1 MKYLFLL
8 LLSIC
13 FLSSC
18 DKEEADFDSMEIDG
32 GATAKRYQFVGRSV
46 GFSVSQI
53 YVDGTTDKNF
63 YLGTVWGLKDTTPQ
77 LKLASLRNHFKPFKS
92 AISSTQPTLAAIR
105 TIPGFDAVRAFAKK
119 SKGEPAVLEQSSV
132 GAFFDYRAI
141 RYHLNN
147 SPDVDSVLKLVRH
160 QDSTTIKRAN
170 SLLLRREHITFSLH
184 VDQADYAKAFNKDEL
199 GKLKKTGYNPYYVS
213 SVNYGTHSIM
223 MGESDF
229 PRGDLKNVLE
239 KLLYNQFLTKTD
251 ETVLKGSDV
260 LVYLRGGRQTSFIRR
275 ATGLDAIKKLVA
287 DYKNELEL
295 QQNSFDYPVSY
306 SLRGLDSY
314 GHLKFWYSYD
324 FLVRE
329 EKE

>member
-8 LLSIC
+8 LLSVC

-18 DKEEADFDSMEIDG
+18 DKEDADFDSTEIDG
-32 GATAKRYQFVGRSV
+32 GAMAKRYQFVGRSV

-63 YLGTVWGLKDTTPQ
+63 YLGTIWGLKDTTPE
-77 LKLASLRNHFKPFKS
+77 LKLTSLRNYYKPFKT
-92 AISSTQPTLAAIR
+92 AISSTQPTLSSIR
-105 TIPGFDAVRAFAKK
+105 IIPGFDAVRAFAKK

-147 SPDVDSVLKLVRH
+147 SPDVDSVLKMVRH
-160 QDSTTIKRAN
+160 HDSTTIKRAN

-184 VDQADYAKAFNKDEL
+184 IDLEDYAKALSKDEL
-199 GKLKKTGYNPYYVS
+199 GKLKKTGFNPYYVS

-239 KLLYNQFLTKTD
+239 KLLYNQPLTKTD
-251 ETVLKGSDV
+251 ETVLNGSDV
-260 LVYLRGGRQTSFIRR
+260 LVYLRGGRQSSFMRR
-275 ATGLDAIKKLVA
+275 ASGLEAIKKLVV

-295 QQNSFDYPVSY
+295 QQNSFDYPISY
-306 SLRGLDSY
+306 SLGGLNSY

>member
-18 DKEEADFDSMEIDG
+18 DKEDADFDATAIEG

-53 YVDGTTDKNF
+53 YMDGTAEKNF
-63 YLGTVWGLKDTTPQ
+63 YLGAVWGLKDTTPE
-77 LKLASLRNHFKPFKS
+77 LKLTSLRNYYKPFKI
-92 AISSTQPTLAAIR
+92 AISSTQPTLSSIR
-105 TIPGFDAVRAFAKK
+105 VIPSFDAVRAFAKK
-119 SKGEPAVLEQSSV
+119 SKGEPSVLEQSSV

-147 SPDVDSVLKLVRH
+147 SPDVDSVLKMVRH
-160 QDSTTIKRAN
+160 HDSTTIKRAN

-184 VDQADYAKAFNKDEL
+184 VDLEDFAKAFNKDEL
-199 GKLKKTGYNPYYVS
+199 GKLKKAGFNPYYVS

-229 PRGDLKNVLE
+229 PRGDLKSVLE
-239 KLLYNQFLTKTD
+239 KLLYNQLLTKTD
-251 ETVLKGSDV
+251 ETVLDGSDV
-260 LVYLRGGRQTSFIRR
+260 LVYLRGGRKTSFIRR
-275 ATGLDAIKKLVA
+275 STGVDAIKKLVA

-295 QQNSFDYPVSY
+295 QQNSFDYPISY
-306 SLRGLDSY
+306 SLGGLNSY

>member
-18 DKEEADFDSMEIDG
+18 DKEDADIDATEIDG
-32 GATAKRYQFVGRSV
+32 IATDKRYKFVGRSV
-46 GFSVSQI
+46 GFSVTQF
-53 YVDGTTDKNF
+53 YVDGTVDKNF
-63 YLGTVWGLKDTTPQ
+63 HLGTVWGLKDTTPQ
-77 LKLASLRNHFKPFKS
+77 LKLTALRSYYKPFKNTV
-92 AISSTQPTLAAIR
+92 SSTQPTLSSIR
-105 TIPGFDAVRAFAKK
+105 IIPGYDAIRAFAKK
-119 SKGEPAVLEQSSV
+119 SRGEPAVLEQSSV

-160 QDSTTIKRAN
+160 RDSTTIKRAN
-170 SLLLRREHITFSLH
+170 SLLLRREHIAFSLQ
-184 VDQADYAKAFNKDEL
+184 VDLADYVKVFNKEEV

-213 SVNYGTHSIM
+213 SVNYGTHSII

-239 KLLYNQFLTKTD
+239 KLLYNQQLTELDKAI
-251 ETVLKGSDV
+251 LNGSDV
-260 LVYLRGGRQTSFIRR
+260 LVYLRGGRQKSFIRR
-275 ATGLDAIKKLVA
+275 ATGLNPIKKLVA

-295 QQNSFDYPVSY
+295 QQHSYDYPISY
-306 SLRGLDSY
+306 SLGGLNSY

>member
-8 LLSIC
+8 LLSVC

-18 DKEEADFDSMEIDG
+18 DKEEADLDATAIDG

-63 YLGTVWGLKDTTPQ
+63 YLGTVWGLKDTTPE
-77 LKLASLRNHFKPFKS
+77 LKLTSLRNYYKPFKT
-92 AISSTQPTLAAIR
+92 AISSTQPTLSSIR
-105 TIPGFDAVRAFAKK
+105 VIPGFDAVRAFAKK

-147 SPDVDSVLKLVRH
+147 SPDADSVLKMVRH
-160 QDSTTIKRAN
+160 HDSTTIRRAN

-184 VDQADYAKAFNKDEL
+184 IDLEDYTKAFNKDQL
-199 GKLKKTGYNPYYVS
+199 GKLKKTGFNPYYVS

-229 PRGDLKNVLE
+229 LRGDLKNVLE
-239 KLLYNQFLTKTD
+239 KLLYGQHLTKAD
-251 ETVLKGSDV
+251 ETVLNGSDV
-260 LVYLRGGRQTSFIRR
+260 LVYLRGGRQSSFIRR
-275 ATGLDAIKKLVA
+275 ASGLEAIKKLVV

-295 QQNSFDYPVSY
+295 QQNSFDYPISY
-306 SLRGLDSY
+306 SLGGLNSY

>member
-8 LLSIC
+8 LLSVC

-18 DKEEADFDSMEIDG
+18 DKEDADFDSTAIDG

-63 YLGTVWGLKDTTPQ
+63 YLGTVWGLKDTTPE
-77 LKLASLRNHFKPFKS
+77 LKLSSLRNYYKPFKT
-92 AISSTQPTLAAIR
+92 AISSTQPTLSSIR
-105 TIPGFDAVRAFAKK
+105 VIPGFGAVRAFAKK

-160 QDSTTIKRAN
+160 HDSTTIKRAN

-184 VDQADYAKAFNKDEL
+184 IDLEDYAKAFNKEL
-199 GKLKKTGYNPYYVS
+199 EKLKKTGLNPYYVS

-239 KLLYNQFLTKTD
+239 KLLYSQPLTKTD
-251 ETVLKGSDV
+251 ETVLNGSDV
-260 LVYLRGGRQTSFIRR
+260 LVYLRGGRQSSFIRR
-275 ATGLDAIKKLVA
+275 ASGLEAIKKLVV

-295 QQNSFDYPVSY
+295 QQDSFDYPISY
-306 SLRGLDSY
+306 SLGGLNSY

>member
-18 DKEEADFDSMEIDG
+18 DKEDIDFDSTEVG
-32 GATAKRYQFVGRSV
+32 GGTMAKRYQFEGRSV

-77 LKLASLRNHFKPFKS
+77 LKLTSLRNYYKPFKS
-92 AISSTQPTLAAIR
+92 TISSTQPTLSPIHV
-105 TIPGFDAVRAFAKK
+105 IPGFDVVRAFAKK
-119 SKGEPAVLEQSSV
+119 SKGEPAVLKQSSV

-160 QDSTTIKRAN
+160 HDSTTIKRAN

-184 VDQADYAKAFNKDEL
+184 ADLKDYEQAFNKDAL
-199 GKLKKTGYNPYYVS
+199 GKLKNTGYNPYYVS
-213 SVNYGTHSIM
+213 SVNYGAHSIM

-275 ATGLDAIKKLVA
+275 ATGLDEIKKLVV

-295 QQNSFDYPVSY
+295 QQNSFDYPISY
-306 SLRGLDSY
+306 SLGSLNSH

>member
-18 DKEEADFDSMEIDG
+18 DKEDIDFDATEIG
-32 GATAKRYQFVGRSV
+32 GGTMAKRYQFVGRSV

-63 YLGTVWGLKDTTPQ
+63 YLGTVWALKDTTPE
-77 LKLASLRNHFKPFKS
+77 LKLTSLRNYKPFKS
-92 AISSTQPTLAAIR
+92 TISSTQPALSSIR
-105 TIPGFDAVRAFAKK
+105 IIPGFDAVRAFAKK
-119 SKGEPAVLEQSSV
+119 SKGEPAVLKQSSV

-147 SPDVDSVLKLVRH
+147 SPDVDSVLKLIRH
-160 QDSTTIKRAN
+160 HDSTTIKRAN

-184 VDQADYAKAFNKDEL
+184 ADLKDYEQAFNKDAL
-199 GKLKKTGYNPYYVS
+199 GKLKNTGYNPYYVS

-251 ETVLKGSDV
+251 ETVLNGSDV
-260 LVYLRGGRQTSFIRR
+260 LVYLRGGRQASFIRR
-275 ATGLDAIKKLVA
+275 ATGLDAIKKLVV

-295 QQNSFDYPVSY
+295 QQNSFDYPISY
-306 SLRGLDSY
+306 SLGGLSSY

>member
-18 DKEEADFDSMEIDG
+18 DKEDADFGSTEIDA
-32 GATAKRYQFVGRSV
+32 GAIAKRYQFVGRSV

-53 YVDGTTDKNF
+53 YVDGTADKNF

-77 LKLASLRNHFKPFKS
+77 LKLTSLRNYYKPFKS
-92 AISSTQPTLAAIR
+92 AISSTQPALSSIR
-105 TIPGFDAVRAFAKK
+105 IVPGFDAVRAFAKK

-160 QDSTTIKRAN
+160 HDSTTIKRAN
-170 SLLLRREHITFSLH
+170 SLLLRREHITFNLH
-184 VDQADYAKAFNKDEL
+184 IDTEDYAKAFNKDEL
-199 GKLKKTGYNPYYVS
+199 GKLKKTGFNPYYVS

-229 PRGDLKNVLE
+229 LRSDLKNVLE
-239 KLLYNQFLTKTD
+239 KLLYNQLLTKTD

-260 LVYLRGGRQTSFIRR
+260 LVYLRGGRQSSFIKR
-275 ATGLDAIKKLVA
+275 ASGPEAIKKLVV
-287 DYKNELEL
+287 DYKKELEL
-295 QQNSFDYPVSY
+295 QQNSFDYPISY
-306 SLRGLDSY
+306 SLGGLNSN
-314 GHLKFWYSYD
+314 GRLNFWYSYD